1 MVSKQQLQYLHPN
14 CTLTLR
20 EGIAEL
26 RAAEG
31 AFRFTIAIRN
41 SITKFDPIRQGLTFT
56 MPVRR

>member
-26 RAAEG
+26 RATEG
-31 AFRFTIAIRN
+31 AFGFTIAIRN
-41 SITKFDPIRQGLTFT
+41 SITKFDPIRQG
-56 MPVRR
+56 

>member
-1 MVSKQQLQYLHPN
+1 MVSKQQLQYLDPN

-31 AFRFTIAIRN
+31 VFIFTIAIRN
-41 SITKFDPIRQGLTFT
+41 SIPKRDPNRQE
-56 MPVRR
+56 